1 MTTQSTPG
9 TTQSPKERLQPVRE
23 SERTGQDGTLPA
35 GKAGKR
41 VREVP
46 EPPPPAGYNPYFD
59 LPPA

>member
-23 SERTGQDGTLPA
+23 SERTGQDGNPL
-35 GKAGKR
+35 AGKR
-41 VREVP
+41 VRELP
-46 EPPPPAGYNPYFD
+46 EPPPAAGYNPYFD